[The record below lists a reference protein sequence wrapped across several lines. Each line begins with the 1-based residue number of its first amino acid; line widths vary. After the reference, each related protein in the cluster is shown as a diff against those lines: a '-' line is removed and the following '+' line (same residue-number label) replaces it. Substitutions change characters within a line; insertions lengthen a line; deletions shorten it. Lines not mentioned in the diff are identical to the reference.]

1 MVARRG
7 CRRIFAILAAA
18 PSPRRT
24 RRRSL
29 ITLSKG
35 RSAMQATVTWD
46 HGLTLSGSAD
56 SGFSVPL
63 GDERSVGGD
72 EDGFRP
78 LELMLVSL
86 AGCTGMDVISI
97 LTKKRQDVTGFNVQV
112 DAERAE
118 EHPRLHRHHR
128 DLHRARAQ
136 HRPGCGRAR
145 HRAFRDALLPGAGD
159 ARPGGPHT
167 PHLPHRGGRGLD
179 RTRLAQTETEP
190 RIARMVQ
197 VRYFRS

>member
-1 MVARRG
+1 
-7 CRRIFAILAAA
+7 
-18 PSPRRT
+18 
-24 RRRSL
+24 
-29 ITLSKG
+29 
-35 RSAMQATVTWD
+35 MQATVTWD

-63 GDERSVGGD
+63 GAEQSVGGD

-118 EHPRLHRHHR
+118 EHPRVFTDITVTYTVRGRNIDPAAVERAIELSETRYCPAQAMLVQAVPIRHT
-128 DLHRARAQ
+128 
-136 HRPGCGRAR
+136 
-145 HRAFRDALLPGAGD
+145 FRIEEDEA
-159 ARPGGPHT
+159 
-167 PHLPHRGGRGLD
+167 
-179 RTRLAQTETEP
+179 
-190 RIARMVQ
+190 
-197 VRYFRS
+197 